1 MIRLSLLLGL
11 LLLLATCSPGGKPAP
26 VKIVLDEDSCVEC
39 RMAVSQQPFA
49 AEVVRSDGIADYFDD
64 IGCLVFYARKG
75 LPEGSAAY
83 VVDFNTKD
91 WVDAEVAHYVL
102 SKDLP
107 TPMSYGLG
115 AFAARADAEEALQRW
130 PGKVV
135 GWEQLLEEFNP

>member
-1 MIRLSLLLGL
+1 MSRISLP
-11 LLLLATCSPGGKPAP
+11 LLLALLLASCANSGKPEP
-26 VKIVLDEDSCVEC
+26 VRIVLDEDSCVEC

-49 AEVVRSDGIADYFDD
+49 AEVVKRDRIADYFDD
-64 IGCLVFYARKG
+64 IGCLVYYARKG

-83 VVDFNTKD
+83 VVDFDTRD
-91 WVDAEVAHYVL
+91 WVEAQAAFYVL

-115 AFAARADAEEALQRW
+115 AFSTREAAETALNRW